1 MFVFTLK
8 WNKKIAILIILAAA
22 IVLCALIVTIG
33 RGGNSNSAG
42 TSKVK
47 TNEDRI
53 MFLADC
59 GWEVDQNPIEEK
71 KVIIPKEF
79 SKIYATYNN
88 LQIEQGYDLSKFCG
102 LEVTIYTYKI
112 KNYSGYLG
120 DVVAELYVLNYEVIG
135 GDVHSLA
142 LDGFMHGLRRSG

>member
-22 IVLCALIVTIG
+22 IVLCALIVSIAK
-33 RGGNSNSAG
+33 GGSGNSAG
-42 TSKVK
+42 NSKVK

-53 MFLADC
+53 KFLENC
-59 GWEVDQNPIEEK
+59 GWEVDENPIEEK

-79 SKIYATYNN
+79 SKIYKTYNN
-88 LQIEQGYDLSKFCG
+88 LQVEQGFDLSNYCG
-102 LEVTIYTYKI
+102 MEVTIYTYKI

-120 DVVAELYVLNYEVIG
+120 DVVAELYVLNYEVVG

-142 LDGFMHGLRRSG
+142 LDGFMHGLRRSD